1 MKLKKGSL
9 SVGFTIVELLVVIVI
24 IGILATLALVSYTG
38 ISKKATIASLQ
49 LDLSS
54 AAGQLK
60 VFQVDKGYYP
70 TAIDCTA
77 TPIVDSIC
85 LKASPGNSFTDYP
98 YSRPTPQTF
107 TLTYKNG
114 SNIWRINESSSP
126 FEFVPEPTITPV
138 NFAYTGSN
146 QPYVVPAG
154 ITSLIFEVWGA
165 QGGEG
170 GNGGYAKGIISVTP
184 GETLR
189 IYVGGQG
196 FFNNYC
202 NQAVNKGAGING
214 GGGANCYGM
223 GGGGATDIRRSPYG
237 LADRIIVAGG
247 GGGRGVEGGSGG
259 AGGGLIGQSGFGST
273 VPSGTGGTQS
283 AGGTVATGSGN
294 GALGQGGYQLN
305 YYSWAGSG
313 GGGGGYYGGASG
325 GSPVGGTAGPG
336 GGGSS
341 YVQADATG
349 VVYTQGVRAGD
360 GKATISK

>member
-1 MKLKKGSL
+1 MKIKKISINT
-9 SVGFTIVELLVVIVI
+9 GFTIVELLIVIVI

-38 ISKKATIASLQ
+38 ISKKAVVASLQ
-49 LDLSS
+49 SDLSG
-54 AAGQLK
+54 AVGQLK
-60 VFQVDKGYYP
+60 AFQVDKGYYP
-70 TAIDCTA
+70 TAIDCTS
-77 TPIVDSIC
+77 TPVADSIC

-107 TLTYKNG
+107 TLTNSNG
-114 SNIWRINESSSP
+114 TNIWVITENSSP
-126 FEFVPEPTITPV
+126 SAFVPVVIVPV
-138 NFAYTGSN
+138 NLAYTGAY
-146 QPYVVPAG
+146 QTYVVPAG
-154 ITSLIFEVWGA
+154 VSSLILEVWGA

-170 GNGGYAKGIISVTP
+170 GNGGYAKGTVSVTP

-196 FFNNYC
+196 IFNNYC
-202 NQAVNKGAGING
+202 NQAANQGAGFNG

-259 AGGGLIGQSGFGST
+259 AGGGLIGQSGFGGT
-273 VPSGTGGTQS
+273 VPNGTGGTQS
-283 AGGTVATGSGN
+283 AGGTVSTGSGS

-313 GGGGGYYGGASG
+313 GGGGGYYGGGSG
-325 GSPVGGTAGPG
+325 GSPVGGNAAAG

-341 YVQADATG
+341 YVQASATD
-349 VVYTQGVRAGD
+349 VVYLQGNRAGN
-360 GKATISK
+360 GKATISN